1 MSAVEL
7 TELQA
12 EVFAVLTRMPQ
23 GTPDVALASGRDLR
37 TTREALFALK
47 KKGRV
52 VMSHGRPQCWARAPR
67 PRRQTQRL
75 ATAPTTPV
83 RLTEAQ
89 IGYLLGL
96 ACPQCSRP
104 YGDHE
109 TSCSRDEDEA
119 VWARR
124 QLQERYAGM
133 SDHPP
138 KAASELLPTL
148 KRVA

>member
-1 MSAVEL
+1 MSATEL

-12 EVFAVLTRMPQ
+12 DVFAVLTRMPQ
-23 GTPDVALASGRDLR
+23 GTPDVAQASGRDLR

-52 VMSHGRPQCWARAPR
+52 VMSHGRPQCWARAPQI
-67 PRRQTQRL
+67 RRQTQRL
-75 ATAPTTPV
+75 AAAPTTPV

-89 IGYLLGL
+89 IGFLLGL
-96 ACPQCSRP
+96 ACPECAGA
-104 YGDHE
+104 YGAHADG
-109 TSCSRDEDEA
+109 CSRDEDEA

-124 QLQERYAGM
+124 ALEERYAGM

-138 KAASELLPTL
+138 RAASEAVPTL